1 MLFDYKTNEVEKSL
15 PLHALFFYFY
25 FSHTNPRMKKSIQD
39 NICDEQIFSSLFHK
53 YSEDLYRF
61 LYYKF
66 GELLNPRDKVQEA
79 FIKLWENCG
88 KTTPDKAKSFLFTI
102 GNNLMLNE
110 AAHQKVV
117 LNYAKDKPK
126 SATNES
132 PEFVLREKEYMEKL
146 QNALSNLTE
155 AQRVAFMMNRMEGK
169 KFKEIASLLGIS
181 VKAVEKRVYG
191 ALAKL
196 REEIKEI

>member
-1 MLFDYKTNEVEKSL
+1 M
-15 PLHALFFYFY
+15 P
-25 FSHTNPRMKKSIQD
+25 KSIRD
-39 NICDEQIFSSLFHK
+39 NICEESTFSSLFNK

-66 GELLNPRDKVQEA
+66 GNSLNPRDKVQEA
-79 FIKLWENCG
+79 FIKLWENCS

-102 GNNLMLNE
+102 ANNLMLNE

-117 LNYAKDKPK
+117 LKYAQEKPK
-126 SATNES
+126 SHTNES

-146 QNALSNLTE
+146 QLALSKLTE
-155 AQRVAFMMNRMEGK
+155 PQRVAFMMNRIEGK
-169 KFKEIASLLGIS
+169 KFKEIASLLDIS

-191 ALAKL
+191 ALKKL
-196 REEIKEI
+196 REDIEEI